1 MMLPKRN
8 SATPSTACN
17 AVGDSV
23 LVLLGQRNTWIR
35 KGGRT
40 NGWWWEEWLISESGV
55 MLPLLLLLEEDVDS
69 YQDRSSDTRAE
80 SGELDLSLRDP
91 CEGGLEKK
99 SEGSGNRMRK
109 R

>member
-17 AVGDSV
+17 AVGDSI
-23 LVLLGQRNTWIR
+23 LVQLGQRNINVER

-40 NGWWWEEWLISESGV
+40 NGRWRWEWLLSESGV
-55 MLPLLLLLEEDVDS
+55 MLLLLLDDVGS
-69 YQDRSSDTRAE
+69 YMRTE

-91 CEGGLEKK
+91 
-99 SEGSGNRMRK
+99 
-109 R
+109 